1 MQLLNFALQKAQFVA
16 LLFLQFLSLTL
27 GLLVSLE
34 LPSLSLFCGLQA
46 VKVSNACCYFIFL
59 FEESLQLIL
68 LLFGGAEFLLQAAT
82 FLRDIV
88 VLLLVAGEEFLPSL
102 AVVVLELQLL
112 QLGCI
117 GLLL

>member
-1 MQLLNFALQKAQFVA
+1 MK
-16 LLFLQFLSLTL
+16 
-27 GLLVSLE
+27 
-34 LPSLSLFCGLQA
+34 
-46 VKVSNACCYFIFL
+46 
-59 FEESLQLIL
+59 
-68 LLFGGAEFLLQAAT
+68 LLFGCAEFLLQAAA

-112 QLGCI
+112 QLGCV